1 METMT
6 VRQVLE
12 ITMNNL
18 GNIAVPRA
26 LNQLIGIPI
35 DQAIGNLQACI
46 EAMDAQEAKAREEAT
61 QEAAQT
67 DEEGQ
72 LSDEQEALLRHAREC
87 FGTGTEEQE

>member
-26 LNQLIGIPI
+26 LNQMIGIPI

-46 EAMDAQEAKAREEAT
+46 EAMDAQEAKAREA
-61 QEAAQT
+61 
-67 DEEGQ
+67 
-72 LSDEQEALLRHAREC
+72 EQE
-87 FGTGTEEQE
+87 EEVEADGEADSE

>member
-26 LNQLIGIPI
+26 LNQMIGIPI

-46 EAMDAQEAKAREEAT
+46 EAMDAQEARM
-61 QEAAQT
+61 QEAKQT
-67 DEEGQ
+67 GEEEVETDGETD
-72 LSDEQEALLRHAREC
+72 SE
-87 FGTGTEEQE
+87 